1 MRLSVPTS
9 RTHEGE
15 QNGRY
20 GARMTSVVVAV
31 RLFFVALGL
40 MVVAIPLIY
49 WASGRF
55 PPAWRW
61 LMAYVGLMGLAASVL
76 WLA

>member
-1 MRLSVPTS
+1 MAGM
-9 RTHEGE
+9 E
-15 QNGRY
+15 
-20 GARMTSVVVAV
+20 VVAGV
-31 RLFFVALGL
+31 TMPLFFVALGL

-61 LMAYVGLMGLAASVL
+61 LMAYVGLMGLAVFVL
-76 WLA
+76 WLT